1 MTRKIGAGVLELF
14 FAPTG
19 HFANDQTPTSTE
31 LNDAAVIELTDFL
44 TDGGAATPLD
54 GSVVEAADMGSRFN
68 KTALGTFGGQ
78 PVVLE
83 FYRDFPAAND
93 TAWTTLPRD
102 TLGYYILARGGLAT
116 PGTFAISDEIESW
129 PMEVASRN
137 PVNVARNDMQKF
149 TTENAIPAVPL
160 EDYVVAA

>member
-1 MTRKIGAGVLELF
+1 MTRKIGAGNFELF

-19 HFANDQTPTSTE
+19 SFVDDQVPTIAE

-44 TDGGAATPLD
+44 TDGGVATPLD
-54 GSVVEAADMGSRFN
+54 GSIVDSADMGARFN

-78 PVVLE
+78 PIVLQ
-83 FYRDFPAAND
+83 FYRDFPAVSD

-102 TLGYYILARGGLAT
+102 TTGFYVLARGGLLT
-116 PGTFAISDEIESW
+116 PGTFAATDEIESW

-137 PVNVARNDMQKF
+137 PVDVARNEMQQF
-149 TTENAIPAVPL
+149 TTENAIPGVPL
-160 EDYVVAA
+160 EDFVVA

>member
-1 MTRKIGAGVLELF
+1 MTRKIGAGFFELF

-19 HFANDQTPTSTE
+19 YAVDDQVPTATE
-31 LNDAAVIELTDFL
+31 LNDASVIELTDFL
-44 TDGGAATPLD
+44 TDGGVATPLD
-54 GSVVEAADMGSRFN
+54 GSIVDSADMGARFN

-78 PVVLE
+78 PIVLQ
-83 FYRDFPAAND
+83 FYRDFPAAGD

-102 TLGYYILARGGLAT
+102 TTGFYILSRGGLAT

-137 PVNVARNDMQKF
+137 PVDVARNEMQQF
-149 TTENAIPAVPL
+149 TTENAIPQVPL
-160 EDYVVAA
+160 EDFVVAA